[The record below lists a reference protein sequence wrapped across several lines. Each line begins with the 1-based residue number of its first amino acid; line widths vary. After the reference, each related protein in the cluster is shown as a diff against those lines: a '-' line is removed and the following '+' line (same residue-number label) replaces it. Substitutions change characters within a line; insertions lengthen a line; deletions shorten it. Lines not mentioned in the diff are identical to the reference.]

1 MKIINSPSFFI
12 GLGGGDLIS
21 FGSGQPDMAPPQS
34 VFEVLKGYNSFKY
47 SLVQGQDNLREA
59 LAKQYQ
65 GSSKENFIITN
76 GASEAIDLA
85 LRAINKEGGV
95 VLLPKPYYYSY
106 PHNAELAGF
115 KKEYY
120 DLKNGKIDLEEF
132 KVKVKKAV
140 AVIINSPG
148 NPTGTVQETETLREI
163 EKLSAQLG
171 FYIISDE
178 VYKDLVYDQESYL
191 MQGEKTIT
199 INSFSKTFGMCGYR
213 IGYAY
218 AREQS
223 LVDRMVEI
231 KTHTSMNTSIIG
243 QEMAYEATKVPQAYV
258 ENQTKIWKARRD
270 MIYEGLMNLGLEL
283 WKPEGA
289 FYVFPK
295 LKNPNKVVNDLY
307 YKYQVITYDGAW
319 FGDPERVRFSYA
331 LDVEK
336 IEEGL
341 KRLKEYLGKE
351 YKYN

>member
-1 MKIINSPSFFI
+1 MKINSPSFFI

-59 LAKQYQ
+59 LAKQYR

-120 DLKNGKIDLEEF
+120 DLKNGKINLEEF

-218 AREQS
+218 AREQ
-223 LVDRMVEI
+223 LVVDRMVEI

-243 QEMAYEATKVPQAYV
+243 QEMAHEATKVPQAYI

-307 YKYQVITYDGAW
+307 YKYKVITYDGAW